1 MATADFLQADGNEVG
16 WLMIYTIILSL
27 YVMSGA
33 AICIFLIACFTHT
46 EKIEEIS
53 GEELPQCRR
62 MKETVRMVPPHKA
75 LIVSAV
81 LSMFAVIVGAAVM
94 LAWPVLLLILGMKK

>member
-1 MATADFLQADGNEVG
+1 MVHHRVATADFLQADGNEVG

-53 GEELPQCRR
+53 GED
-62 MKETVRMVPPHKA
+62 TVRMVPPHKA